1 MRKNIYAIIM
11 AGGIGSRFWPVS
23 RSANPKQFLDILN
36 TGSTLLQAT
45 YNRYLKLCQKKNI
58 FIVTNADYSELVK
71 KQIPGI
77 KDEQILCEP
86 SRRNT
91 APCIAYACFKI
102 YKINKN
108 ANIIVAPSDHI
119 ILKENEYLKIVKNVL
134 QETEKNN
141 FLVTLGIKPSRP
153 DTGYGYIQFQ
163 EDNKPG
169 ILKKVKTFTEKP
181 DLELAK
187 SFVKSGDFLWNAGI
201 FLWNVKSIIDAFEHY
216 LPEIFDIF
224 KDLKFYNTKD
234 ERPFIKKVYSLCK
247 NISIDYGIMEKAK
260 NVYVVPSDFG
270 WSDVGTWGAVYE
282 LHQKD
287 NSGNA
292 VGGKNVML
300 YGSSNTVVNVPKEK
314 LVILQGLDN
323 YIVVESDNILLI
335 CKKEF
340 EQQIKQVTAD
350 VKREKG
356 DRYI

>member
-11 AGGIGSRFWPVS
+11 AGGIGSRFWPIS
-23 RSANPKQFLDILN
+23 RAANPKQFLDILN
-36 TGSTLLQAT
+36 TGSTLIQAT
-45 YNRYLKLCQKKNI
+45 YNRYLKICQKKNI
-58 FIVTNADYSELVK
+58 FIVTNSGYRELVK
-71 KQIPGI
+71 KQISSI
-77 KDEQILCEP
+77 RDEQILCEP

-102 YKINKN
+102 YKTNPN

-119 ILKENEYLKIVKNVL
+119 IQKENEYLKIIKNVL
-134 QETEKNN
+134 IETEKSDI
-141 FLVTLGIKPSRP
+141 LVTLGIKPSRP
-153 DTGYGYIQFQ
+153 DTGYGYIQFY
-163 EDNKPG
+163 EDNKPDL
-169 ILKKVKTFTEKP
+169 LKKVKTFTEKP
-181 DLELAK
+181 DVELAK
-187 SFVKSGDFLWNAGI
+187 SFLKSGDFLWNAGI
-201 FLWNVKSIIDAFEHY
+201 FLWNVKTIIAAFEQH

-234 ERPFIKKVYSLCK
+234 ELSFIKKVYSHCK
-247 NISIDYGIMEKAK
+247 NISIDYGIIEKAK

-292 VGGKNVML
+292 VGGKNVMI
-300 YGSSNTVVNVPKEK
+300 YGSSNTVVNVPKDK
-314 LVILQGLDN
+314 LVILQGLEN

-335 CKKEF
+335 CKQEF

-356 DRYI
+356 DRYT